1 MMKPFG
7 AALIMWVVLVACS
20 DSKETRQQR
29 FLLKGN
35 ELLVKQNYPLAH
47 KNYEE
52 ALRLDSCYADAL
64 NNLGTVYFR
73 QKQYAEALQYYST
86 AIGCKPGFLNAHFN
100 RANTFYELGK
110 PDDALRDI
118 QYIKREKPD
127 TLTVYFL
134 EGLVYTKK
142 RDYAAALASF
152 DRALAMDSL
161 NAELWVNIG
170 TVHYYAH
177 NFEASRAALVKAY
190 ALDDTEANAYNTLAL
205 LSAAEEKFDEAMNWI
220 TKALD
225 LKPRDAFFL
234 NNRGFIYL
242 LQDNREAALEDINK
256 SITLDPYNGW
266 AYRNK
271 GIYYLK
277 SDDATAALR
286 VLKQAVDLD
295 PFIDEVF
302 YYLAEAYLKTG
313 DRTNACV
320 AWSES
325 KARGENVKVDLNP
338 CINK

>member
-1 MMKPFG
+1 MKWKVGIIGMM
-7 AALIMWVVLVACS
+7 LVVLGGCS
-20 DSKETRQQR
+20 DSKQTRKQR

-35 ELLVKQNYPLAH
+35 ELLIKQNYPLAL
-47 KNYEE
+47 KNFEE

-110 PDDALRDI
+110 PDEALRDI
-118 QYIKREKPD
+118 QYIKSEKPD

-142 RDYAAALASF
+142 RDYSAALASF
-152 DRALAMDSL
+152 DRALDIDSV

-177 NFEASRAALVKAY
+177 NYKEARSALKRAY
-190 ALDDTEANAYNTLAL
+190 AIEAEEANAYNTLAL
-205 LSAAEEKFDEAMNWI
+205 VSAAEGNLDEAMDWI
-220 TKALD
+220 TKALT
-225 LKPRDAFFL
+225 LNPRDAFFI

-242 LQDNREAALEDINK
+242 LQNDLEKALEDINK
-256 SITLDPYNGW
+256 SITIDPYNGW

-277 SDDATAALR
+277 SDDPASAIR

-302 YYLAEAYLKTG
+302 YYLADAYLKAG
-313 DRTNACV
+313 DRTNACA
-320 AWSES
+320 AWNES
-325 KARGENVKVDLNP
+325 KARGENVKVELNP
-338 CINK
+338 CGN